1 MKNKIEI
8 GGEIHPLIFN
18 MNSLRNIMTHMGMKS
33 FVELQQEMDLAMTM
47 DLSLVCAFYG
57 ILEAYEIEG
66 KQSPFQNANQIGRKI
81 TKYTDLMPA
90 MKGFSESLTDFFQ
103 SEEEEEKK

>member
-33 FVELQQEMDLAMTM
+33 FAELQQTMDLAMTM
-47 DLSLVCAFYG
+47 DLSLVSAFYA
-57 ILEAYEIEG
+57 ILEGYESNDQ
-66 KQSPFQNANQIGRKI
+66 QSPFQNANQIGRKI

-90 MKGFSESLTDFFQ
+90 IKGFSEAMTDFFQ
-103 SEEEEEKK
+103 TEEGEEKK